1 LQDGPGLRSGGVVG
15 VVGGDDWSWG
25 RCGCA
30 DGDSD
35 GGGEDGTEDEGVG
48 GEDAVVDDELD
59 VGVGAQSSDGG
70 VFLVGVG
77 GGFED
82 SDGEGI
88 IVADDACSTE
98 TGAGPG
104 VRGYSAVAV
113 GDEIT
118 VRDGRADGAGELLS
132 VRAKAG
138 GEDED
143 GEKEEFAKKQGRPQ
157 GADCGVRCGVVEWES
172 DDAPRKTAATVCG
185 SLADRCI
192 GDFSGWARGRGRA
205 ETLPLCAV
213 LGGYDGRSAVVE
225 ERR

>member
-88 IVADDACSTE
+88 VVADDACSTE
-98 TGAGPG
+98 AGAGPG
-104 VRGYSAVAV
+104 VRGYCAVAV

-118 VRDGRADGAGELLS
+118 VRDGRADGAGDLLGGE
-132 VRAKAG
+132 AQAG
-138 GEDED
+138 GEDE
-143 GEKEEFAKKQGRPQ
+143 GAENEEFAQEQGQPQ
-157 GADCGVRCGVVEWES
+157 GAGCGVRCGVVEWGS

>member
-1 LQDGPGLRSGGVVG
+1 V
-15 VVGGDDWSWG
+15 
-25 RCGCA
+25 
-30 DGDSD
+30 
-35 GGGEDGTEDEGVG
+35 DEGVG